1 MRAFILN
8 LFMKSVRQI
17 LPLCLLGGVLL
28 SSLWLGQAAKDDAAA
43 KVQKV
48 LLIDGQNNHK
58 WQSTT
63 PVLKHALESS
73 GRFTVTVSTSPG
85 KGAKEGWDTWRPQ
98 FSEYDVVVSNY
109 NGKLWPKEVQEA
121 FEAYVK
127 GGGGFV
133 TVHAADNAFPQWR
146 AYNEMI
152 GLGGWGARTEVSG
165 PYIYYKEGKL
175 VRDTSPG
182 RGGSHGKQWEFNVDT
197 VNAEHPIM
205 KGLPKTWKH
214 AKDELYS
221 ELRGPATNMTV
232 LATSPSKKS
241 KRDEPMLMVT
251 DYGKGRV
258 FHTTLGHADYSMK
271 CQGFYTT
278 LQRGTEWAGS
288 GQVTIPVPDNFPKAD
303 TLVPVEIP

>member
-1 MRAFILN
+1 
-8 LFMKSVRQI
+8 MKSVRRI
-17 LPLCLLGGVLL
+17 LPLSLLAGLL
-28 SSLWLGQAAKDDAAA
+28 VSTLWLGEAAKDDAAT

-73 GRFTVTVSTSPG
+73 GRFTVDISTSPG
-85 KGAKEGWDTWRPQ
+85 KGAKDGWDTWRPQ
-98 FSEYDVVVSNY
+98 FADYDVVVSNY
-109 NGKLWPKEVQEA
+109 NGKLWPKEVQA
-121 FEAYVK
+121 SFDAYVK
-127 GGGGFV
+127 IGGGFV
-133 TVHAADNAFPQWR
+133 VVHAADNAFPQWR
-146 AYNEMI
+146 EYNEMI
-152 GLGGWGARTEVSG
+152 GLGGWGARTEVNG
-165 PYIYYKEGKL
+165 PYIYYKEGKM

-182 RGGSHGKQWEFNVDT
+182 RGGSHGKQWEFNVNT
-197 VNAEHPIM
+197 VNTEHPIM

-251 DYGKGRV
+251 NYGKGRV

-288 GQVTIPVPDNFPKAD
+288 GHVTIPVPANFPKAD
-303 TLVPVEIP
+303 ALAPLETP

>member
-1 MRAFILN
+1 
-8 LFMKSVRQI
+8 MKSVHRI
-17 LPLCLLGGVLL
+17 LPLSLLGGLL
-28 SSLWLGQAAKDDAAA
+28 VSTLWLGQAAKDDAAA

-48 LLIDGQNNHK
+48 LLVDGQNNHK
-58 WQSTT
+58 WQATT

-73 GRFTVTVSTSPG
+73 GRFTVDISTSPS
-85 KGAKEGWDTWRPQ
+85 KGSKDGWDNWRPQ
-98 FSEYDVVVSNY
+98 FADYDVVVSNY
-109 NGKLWPKEVQEA
+109 NGELWPKEVQDS
-121 FEAYVK
+121 FETYVK

-146 AYNEMI
+146 EYNKMI
-152 GLGGWGARTEVSG
+152 GLGGWGARNEVSG
-165 PYIYYKEGKL
+165 PYVYYKEGKMI
-175 VRDTSPG
+175 RDTSPG

-205 KGLPKTWKH
+205 KGLPKSWKH

-241 KRDEPMLMVT
+241 KRDEPMLMVM

-258 FHTTLGHADYSMK
+258 FHTTLGHADYSMR

-303 TLVPVEIP
+303 ALSPLETP

>member
-1 MRAFILN
+1 
-8 LFMKSVRQI
+8 MKSVRRI
-17 LPLCLLGGVLL
+17 LPLTLLAGLL
-28 SSLWLGQAAKDDAAA
+28 VSTLWLGQAAKDDVAGN
-43 KVQKV
+43 VQKV

-58 WQSTT
+58 WQATT

-73 GRFTVTVSTSPG
+73 GRFTVDISTSPA
-85 KGAKEGWDTWRPQ
+85 KGAKEGWDNWRPQ
-98 FSEYDVVVSNY
+98 FGNYDVVVSNY
-109 NGKLWPKEVQEA
+109 NGELWPKEVQDS
-121 FEAYVK
+121 FEAYVQ

-133 TVHAADNAFPQWR
+133 VVHAADNAFPQWR
-146 AYNEMI
+146 EYNEMI
-152 GLGGWGARTEVSG
+152 GLGGWGARTEVNG
-165 PYIYYKEGKL
+165 PYVYYKEGKL
-175 VRDTSPG
+175 IRDTSPG

-232 LATSPSKKS
+232 LATAPSRKT

-288 GQVTIPVPDNFPKAD
+288 GAVTIPVPDDFPKAD
-303 TLVPVEIP
+303 TLSPVETP

>member
-1 MRAFILN
+1 
-8 LFMKSVRQI
+8 MKSVRQF
-17 LPLCLLGGVLL
+17 LPLSLLAGLL
-28 SSLWLGQAAKDDAAA
+28 VSMLWLGEAAKDGDAA
-43 KVQKV
+43 KKQRV

-73 GRFTVTVSTSPG
+73 GRFDVEVSTSPA
-85 KGAKEGWDTWRPQ
+85 KGSKDGWDAWRPA
-98 FSEYDVVVSNY
+98 FADYDVVVSNY
-109 NGKLWPKEVQEA
+109 NGQLWPKEVQAA
-121 FEAYVK
+121 FDEYVK

-133 TVHAADNAFPQWR
+133 TVHAADNAFGGWR

-152 GLGGWGARTEVSG
+152 GLGGWGGRNETNG
-165 PYIYYKEGKL
+165 PYIYYKEGKM

-197 VNAEHPIM
+197 VAADHPIM

-221 ELRGPATNMTV
+221 ELRGPALNMTV
-232 LATSPSKKS
+232 LATSPSKS
-241 KRDEPMLMVT
+241 TKRDEPMLMVM

-288 GQVTIPVPDNFPKAD
+288 GKVTIPVPDSFPKEDALS
-303 TLVPVEIP
+303 LVEMP